1 MHCFLCVLLY
11 FCFRLKNNPVNKD
24 SFQALADRMVI
35 YQLRSK
41 WLSISKMYNELA
53 SEQDGTMPM
62 AFVLL
67 TIHAENGTPVTKI
80 APRMGMEPNSL
91 SRILK
96 SMEEK
101 GLVYKRKSK
110 EDKRKV
116 FINLTDHG
124 KEMREVAMTAV
135 FSFENTIQQHVS
147 EKELNGF
154 FKVMASIPKAMEL
167 ITSEKLNLNDGN

>member
-1 MHCFLCVLLY
+1 MQQ
-11 FCFRLKNNPVNKD
+11 D
-24 SFQALADRMVI
+24 SFLEVAEQVTV
-35 YQLRSK
+35 YQIRSK
-41 WLSISKMYNELA
+41 WLAISKMYNELA